1 MIIKHFYFSYNYY
14 NCKSRK
20 LNMEKPSFHKSES
33 ERLESLRSYLV
44 LDTESEEE
52 IDSLTQLASEI
63 CETPISLVS
72 LIDENRQWFKS
83 KVGVDVNEIDRDLA
97 FCAHA
102 INETN
107 ELFVIEDARIDKRFF
122 DNPFVTN
129 DPSVIFYAGVVLKSD
144 QNLPL
149 GTLCVIDHT
158 PRKLSDKQID
168 SLRIIS
174 RQIMNLLNYKKSIRK
189 QEELR
194 VQLLQKN
201 IELESF
207 ASIAAHDLKSPLAN
221 IMSAANIFSE
231 SYSSQLDSQG
241 KLLIDSIEKSGER
254 LILLI
259 DGLLEFSKIDDV
271 NLLKKSRVNLN
282 DLVTDFTTLIGNSN
296 NLIISL
302 NSALTSIETYSI
314 LLDQILINL
323 FTNSL
328 KYSDKEITKIELSV
342 SENSSHYLF
351 IVKDNGPGIKL
362 KYQDKIF
369 NLFQTASIQDQ
380 YGNKGNGIG
389 LATVKKIIEKL
400 GGKIQMESE
409 EGKGAEFYF
418 SISKNI

>member
-1 MIIKHFYFSYNYY
+1 
-14 NCKSRK
+14 
-20 LNMEKPSFHKSES
+20 MEKPSFHKRES
-33 ERLESLRSYLV
+33 ERLESLKSYFV

-72 LIDENRQWFKS
+72 LIDEDRQWFKS
-83 KVGVDVNEIDRDLA
+83 KVGIDVNEASRDIA

-102 INETN
+102 INETD
-107 ELFVIEDARIDKRFF
+107 ELLVIEDTRNDKRFF

-129 DPSVIFYAGVVLKSD
+129 FPSVIFYAGVVLKSD

-158 PRKLSDKQID
+158 PRKLSDKQI
-168 SLRIIS
+168 SLLKIIS
-174 RQIMNLLNYKKSIRK
+174 KQIMNLLNYKKSIRK

-194 VQLLQKN
+194 VQLVQKN
-201 IELESF
+201 HELESF
-207 ASIAAHDLKSPLAN
+207 ASVAAHDLKSPLAN
-221 IMSAANIFSE
+221 IMSAATIFTE
-231 SYSSQLDSQG
+231 TYASQIDTQG

-259 DGLLEFSKIDDV
+259 DGLLQFSKIDDV
-271 NLLKKSRVNLN
+271 RLLEKSKVYLN
-282 DLVTDFTTLIGNSN
+282 ELVADFTTLVGNGG

-302 NSALTSIETYSI
+302 KSELKAIETYSI

-328 KYSDKEITKIELSV
+328 KYCDKKITEIELYI

-351 IVKDNGPGIKL
+351 TVKDNGPGIDV
-362 KYQDKIF
+362 KYQSKIF
-369 NLFQTASIQDQ
+369 NLFQIASIQDQ

-400 GGKIQMESE
+400 GGEIEVESQL
-409 EGKGAEFYF
+409 GKGAEFHF
-418 SISKNI
+418 SLSKYN